1 MFNITPTPAFAD
13 NYIWLLKSEQNPE
26 VAVVDPGDA
35 TPVLER
41 LQSEQLSL
49 GAILITHHHHDHTG
63 GIRRLKAAFP
73 HVRVYGPADEPIPG
87 ITHPLTEGDEV
98 QLPWCSDSLRVFE
111 IPGHT
116 AGHIAYAG
124 DGLLFC
130 GDTLFAGGCGRVFD
144 GTMAQM
150 AASLQRIA
158 QLPEE
163 TLLYCA
169 HEYTQDNLGFAQ
181 LVEPENQAIAA
192 RQEAT
197 RMMRSQ
203 GQPSVPSLLSLQL
216 KTNPFLRTQNPTVIA
231 AAEQW
236 AKKPLSGNVALFSA
250 LRSWKDRDYD

>member
-1 MFNITPTPAFAD
+1 MFDITPIPAFAD
-13 NYIWLLKSEQNPE
+13 NYIWLLKSGQSPQ

-35 TPVLER
+35 APVLER
-41 LQSEQLSL
+41 LQSESLSL
-49 GAILITHHHHDHTG
+49 DAILITHHHHDHTG
-63 GIRRLKAAFP
+63 GIGRLKAAFP
-73 HVRVYGPADEPIPG
+73 HARVYGPAGETIPG
-87 ITHPLTEGDEV
+87 VTDPLAEGDEV
-98 QLPWCSDSLRVFE
+98 QLPGCSEPLRVFE

-158 QLPEE
+158 QLPQE

-169 HEYTQDNLGFAQ
+169 HEYTEDNLGFAY
-181 LVEPENQAIAA
+181 LVEPENQAIEE
-192 RQEAT
+192 RQQAT
-197 RMMRSQ
+197 RVMRSH
-203 GQPSVPSLLSLQL
+203 GRPSVPSLLSLEL
-216 KTNPFLRTQNPTVIA
+216 ETNPFLRTQNPTVIV
-231 AAEQW
+231 AAEAW
-236 AKKPLSGNVALFSA
+236 AQKPLNGNVELFSA

>member
-1 MFNITPTPAFAD
+1 MFDITPIPAFAD
-13 NYIWLLKSEQNPE
+13 NYIWLLKSGQNPQ

-35 TPVLER
+35 APVLER
-41 LQSEQLSL
+41 LQSESLSL

-63 GIRRLKAAFP
+63 GIGRLKAAFP
-73 HVRVYGPADEPIPG
+73 HARVYGPAAESIPG
-87 ITHPLTEGDEV
+87 ITDPLTEADEV
-98 QLPWCSDSLRVFE
+98 QLPWCSESLKVLE

-158 QLPEE
+158 QLPQE

-169 HEYTQDNLGFAQ
+169 HEYTQDNLGFAH
-181 LVEPENQAIAA
+181 LVEPENQAIEA
-192 RQEAT
+192 RQAAT
-197 RMMRSQ
+197 RTIRSQ
-203 GQPSVPSLLSLQL
+203 GQPSVPSLLSLERE
-216 KTNPFLRTQNPTVIA
+216 TNPFLRTQNPTVIA
-231 AAEQW
+231 AAEAW
-236 AKKPLSGNVALFSA
+236 AQKPLNGSVELFSA